1 MTRKELIKLMLDK
14 QYALEMG
21 SGKLSKRYKC
31 SREDIYYAKNE
42 VRKILS
48 SYTSKKLPKILI
60 LDLEMAPMRAYVWRR
75 WKENISLDQTITDSF
90 ILCWSAKWL
99 YDNNIISDFLTP
111 KEIAREDDSRITK
124 HMWSLLNEADIVI
137 AYNGKKA
144 DLPWLN
150 SAFLRAGLPP
160 TRPFFIVDPYEVIK
174 KVFGFT
180 SNKMDAI
187 AGYLG
192 IEHKL
197 ETSFELW
204 KDCMEGSEDAMRYMV
219 AYNKMDVKIL
229 EEIYLKMRP
238 WIPRHPNVAN
248 ILDED
253 VCPFCGSSNYEE
265 LIGEYYFTTTGK
277 YKLYR
282 CLDCGAVF
290 RSRFAEKRDN
300 RINTVICGH

>member
-1 MTRKELIKLMLDK
+1 MTKEELVKLMSEKSYLLD
-14 QYALEMG
+14 MG
-21 SGKLSKRYKC
+21 SGKLSKRFKC
-31 SREDIYYAKNE
+31 SRGDIFWAKE
-42 VRKILS
+42 TVRRS
-48 SYTSKKLPKILI
+48 NAKKRTPHILI

-75 WKENISLDQTITDSF
+75 WKENVNLEQTITDNF

-99 YDNNIISDFLTP
+99 YDTKIYSASLTP
-111 KEIAREDDSRITK
+111 DEIAREDDRRITSI
-124 HMWSLLNEADIVI
+124 MWNLLDYADIVI
-137 AYNGKKA
+137 AYNGRKA

-160 TRPFFIVDPYEVIK
+160 TKPFFLVDPYDVVK

-197 ETSFELW
+197 ETSFDLW
-204 KDCMEGSEDAMRYMV
+204 RQCMEGDVDAMKYMV
-219 AYNKMDVKIL
+219 QYNQVDVKIL

-238 WIPRHPNVAN
+238 WIPRHPNISN
-248 ILDED
+248 IMD
-253 VCPFCGSSNYEE
+253 VDACPFCASEHYTEMVGQ
-265 LIGEYYFTTTGK
+265 YYYTTTGK

-282 CLDCGAVF
+282 CDDCGAVF
-290 RSRFAEKRDN
+290 RLRFTEDRNNKVKS
-300 RINTVICGH
+300 IVCGH